1 MIKYIFFLLALPLT
15 AYAQPFNNWEK
26 EKLEVKY
33 GEDQHLVMS
42 AEQIIQEG
50 WDDLAQPKFWKQ
62 IMALSPDSCIVN
74 IAKNRVVIATM
85 SNKDWN
91 SQTKIE
97 KSSYRDSVRAVH
109 GLSSEDR
116 IFVTTGKNDFYKF
129 DIVYPTIKRGI
140 AAFEENDVDP
150 WYAQAILLIE
160 SPGQLKKSRAGAY
173 GPFQL
178 MPAVARAQGLKVTRY
193 VDERS
198 DFDRSAYGSSQ
209 LIKKICIPEAK
220 RILDK
225 NNLEYNEN
233 DVWFRL
239 FVLHVYHAGSL
250 NVDAVVRK
258 INPEQGGQELI
269 RSMWVNTAAS
279 FGNNSQNYSQL
290 ALASQL
296 VLHDLVYEQ
305 CDYILGCTMPID

>member
-1 MIKYIFFLLALPLT
+1 MTKYIFFLLILPLT

-50 WDDLAQPKFWKQ
+50 WDELAQPKFWKQ

-85 SNKDWN
+85 SNNDWN
-91 SQTKIE
+91 SQTKTE
-97 KSSYRDSVRAVH
+97 KSNYRDSVRSAH
-109 GLSSEDR
+109 GLNSDDS

-140 AAFEENDVDP
+140 AAFEENNVDP

-178 MPAVARAQGLKVTRY
+178 MPAVARAQGLKVSRY

-209 LIKKICIPEAK
+209 LIKKICIP
-220 RILDK
+220 
-225 NNLEYNEN
+225 
-233 DVWFRL
+233 
-239 FVLHVYHAGSL
+239 
-250 NVDAVVRK
+250 
-258 INPEQGGQELI
+258 
-269 RSMWVNTAAS
+269 
-279 FGNNSQNYSQL
+279 
-290 ALASQL
+290 
-296 VLHDLVYEQ
+296 
-305 CDYILGCTMPID
+305 